1 MESKM
6 INMLPTRQLKGG
18 WLLLARAVWILLTLV
33 SIWILTAAVIGQYT
47 GWRKPCS
54 AIPLLNDRAFCV
66 AEEQA
71 LHQLGLS
78 HNFYAVY
85 FSAGVLVEVLPW
97 ILIGILVFSRKSH
110 EPFGLFFSLMLV
122 VSGTVAFD
130 SGITTMVLA
139 NYPTFGVLLDF
150 VRFIGSELLILWYL
164 YPDGHFAPRWTRWLA
179 MLWVVLTF
187 FTYYFFDS
195 PLNYESWPE
204 PLPRGVVI
212 LFAAS
217 IAASLVY
224 RYRSV
229 ADRVQRQQ
237 IKSVALSISIFA
249 LVYISGI
256 FLYPAFA
263 LQPNTS
269 RVIYFLT
276 YSPLFFLSV
285 MLVGVSLGFAIL
297 RHRLWDIDF
306 IINRTLVYAAVT
318 IILAMI
324 WIITLGLLQFLF
336 AQYNSNSSAW
346 VAAVISS
353 FEAAAL
359 FRPIRERVEKWINIR
374 FYKDRVDF
382 NEAIIEL
389 QPEKWRY
396 SSSKDI
402 FELLV
407 TKTPLLLKS
416 IRGAIYYLD
425 DKGVHL
431 KSTNG
436 IEAKEARKF
445 QIDEKSLATLKSG
458 QVAIIK
464 EHTFVLLVPL
474 VIPRHHT
481 KDLIGVLALGPRLE
495 DWSYSRDHITD
506 LTSLGEKAG
515 TAIHFLQ
522 LQERKQNNRPSA

>member
-1 MESKM
+1 MEYKM
-6 INMLPTRQLKGG
+6 INMLPTRQLQGG
-18 WLLLARAVWILLTLV
+18 WLLLARAVWIVLTLV
-33 SIWILTAAVIGQYT
+33 SIWILIAAVIGLYT
-47 GWRKPCS
+47 AWRKPCP
-54 AIPLLNDRAFCV
+54 ALPLDANAFCV

-78 HNFYAVY
+78 HNFYSVY
-85 FSAGVLVEVLPW
+85 FSTALLVEVLPW
-97 ILIGILVFSRKSH
+97 ILVGILVFSRKSH
-110 EPFGLFFSLMLV
+110 EPFGLFFSLLLV

-130 SGITTMVLA
+130 PGITTLVIT
-139 NYPTFGVLLDF
+139 NYSRFGVLLDF
-150 VRFIGSELLILWYL
+150 VRFIGSGLLILWYL

-187 FTYYFFDS
+187 FAYYFSDS
-195 PLNYESWPE
+195 PLNYELWPE
-204 PLPRGVVI
+204 PLPRGVAI

-224 RYRSV
+224 RFRKA

-237 IKSVALSISIFA
+237 IKSVAFSISIFA

-263 LQPNTS
+263 LQPNIS
-269 RVIYFLT
+269 RVLYYLT
-276 YSPLFFLSV
+276 YQPLFYLSI
-285 MLVGVSLGFAIL
+285 MLVGVSLGVAIL
-297 RHRLWDIDF
+297 RYRLWDIDF
-306 IINRTLVYAAVT
+306 FINRTLVYVAVT
-318 IILAMI
+318 VILALI
-324 WIITLGLLQFLF
+324 WILTLGLVQIVF
-336 AQYNSNSSAW
+336 AQYSSQSSAW

-353 FEAAAL
+353 FEAVAL
-359 FRPIRERVEKWINIR
+359 FRPIRERVEKGINAR

-382 NEAIIEL
+382 SEAIIEL
-389 QPEKWRY
+389 QPEKWQY

-416 IRGAIYYLD
+416 TRSAIYYLD
-425 DKGVHL
+425 DKGFHL
-431 KSTNG
+431 KSTSG

-445 QIDEKSLATLKSG
+445 QIDEKSLATLKTG
-458 QVAIIK
+458 VVAITK
-464 EHTFVLLVPL
+464 ERVFELLVPL
-474 VIPRHHT
+474 VIPRHHI
-481 KDLIGVLALGPRLE
+481 KDLIGVLALGPRFE
-495 DWSYSRDHITD
+495 NWGYSRDHITD

-522 LQERKQNNRPSA
+522 LNERKQNSWPSA